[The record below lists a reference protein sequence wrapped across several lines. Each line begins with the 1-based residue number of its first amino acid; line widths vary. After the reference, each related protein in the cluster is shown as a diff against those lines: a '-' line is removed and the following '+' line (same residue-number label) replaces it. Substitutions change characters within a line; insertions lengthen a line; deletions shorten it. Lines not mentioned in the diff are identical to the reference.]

1 VLARRTL
8 LAILLVSVAAGAAG
22 AAAILTDHGLTDL
35 FVYRWAGDT
44 VLHGS
49 GLYGGD
55 DPVTGLPFTYPPFA
69 ALLMVPLAVF
79 PSWCAAA
86 VITGLSTGALATVV
100 VVARRALGRTTSAGL
115 VVLLT
120 AGAFALEPVWQ
131 NAAFG
136 QVNTLLM
143 LAVVVDLHRPDAR
156 WSGVLLGIAAGV
168 KLTPLVFVVLLVL
181 VGRRTSALRAVLVFL
196 ATVVVGFV
204 VMPRSATAYWTDGL
218 LDSRRVGPSSL
229 AHNQSIHG
237 VLTRFTDGPAETWS
251 WLLVAGPLAV
261 AILLVAARCW
271 RRGEPLLGIG
281 VAALAM
287 LLASPISWS
296 HHWVWAVPVALALWE
311 RSRRVAVAWTA
322 VFVARPILWPPWGE
336 RREYDWSALDHVI
349 GNAYV
354 LAAVAVAAGVA
365 TTVPRRDA
373 RRRSPVAGHLLH

>member
-1 VLARRTL
+1 
-8 LAILLVSVAAGAAG
+8 
-22 AAAILTDHGLTDL
+22 
-35 FVYRWAGDT
+35 
-44 VLHGS
+44 
-49 GLYGGD
+49 
-55 DPVTGLPFTYPPFA
+55 
-69 ALLMVPLAVF
+69 
-79 PSWCAAA
+79 
-86 VITGLSTGALATVV
+86 
-100 VVARRALGRTTSAGL
+100 
-115 VVLLT
+115 
-120 AGAFALEPVWQ
+120 
-131 NAAFG
+131 
-136 QVNTLLM
+136 
-143 LAVVVDLHRPDAR
+143 
-156 WSGVLLGIAAGV
+156 
-168 KLTPLVFVVLLVL
+168 VFVVLLVL

-271 RRGEPLLGIG
+271 RRGEPLLGTG

-354 LAAVAVAAGVA
+354 LAAVAVAAWVA